1 MCYYGNVILH
11 LQQYSHRLNLF
22 LIQNIILQY
31 NICIPILAYVF
42 LNPST
47 WIDQSIHS
55 FIYSFILGLLNAEFN
70 YNNYT
75 APNARLA
82 VNTELQIVRLGR
94 SCPFVTYHF
103 RICLARPRR
112 IANNIC

>member
-82 VNTELQIVRLGR
+82 VNTELQIVRLAVM
-94 SCPFVTYHF
+94 SLCNVPF
-103 RICLARPRR
+103 
-112 IANNIC
+112 